1 MATEN
6 MTKEELMEDF
16 KEACVEIAQECAEE
30 GYPSHG
36 STYELRCS
44 ALWYDYYMDA
54 LENA

>member
-16 KEACVEIAQECAEE
+16 KEACEEIAQECAEE